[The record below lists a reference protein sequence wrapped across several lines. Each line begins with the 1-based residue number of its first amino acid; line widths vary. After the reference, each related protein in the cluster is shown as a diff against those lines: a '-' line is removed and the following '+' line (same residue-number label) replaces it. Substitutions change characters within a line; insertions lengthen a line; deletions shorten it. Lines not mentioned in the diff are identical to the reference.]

1 MRPPPARAHD
11 FLNSSASQ
19 EAISDV
25 FGSALI
31 KATVERKQM
40 MRGFLIGVLV
50 VAVGVLGYLYYQDQQ
65 DSVSIELEAPSVT
78 TN

>member
-1 MRPPPARAHD
+1 
-11 FLNSSASQ
+11 LNSSAFQ
-19 EAISDV
+19 EATSDL

-31 KATVERKQM
+31 KAIVERKQM
-40 MRGFLIGVLV
+40 MRGFLIGILV

-65 DSVSIELEAPSVT
+65 DSVTIELEAPSVT

>member
-1 MRPPPARAHD
+1 
-11 FLNSSASQ
+11 
-19 EAISDV
+19 
-25 FGSALI
+25 
-31 KATVERKQM
+31 M

-65 DSVSIELEAPSVT
+65 NSVSIELEAPSVT